1 MRAGGSILGAARVAT
16 TSRARLCTAGRRRN
30 RTTRFERVAAAQP
43 SEAAR
48 GEARIVRFGSISNI
62 AILAPGP
69 GGAKALRAGGAL
81 LVFDPLILGGCL
93 TGTRPIGV
101 TA

>member
-16 TSRARLCTAGRRRN
+16 SSRARLCTAGRRRN

-48 GEARIVRFGSISNI
+48 AGKLYSC
-62 AILAPGP
+62 APGDRSLAMWGP
-69 GGAKALRAGGAL
+69 RTRLIVTLRLRPLRAFVAAAVAGAAADL
-81 LVFDPLILGGCL
+81 D
-93 TGTRPIGV
+93 GV
-101 TA
+101 ALNL